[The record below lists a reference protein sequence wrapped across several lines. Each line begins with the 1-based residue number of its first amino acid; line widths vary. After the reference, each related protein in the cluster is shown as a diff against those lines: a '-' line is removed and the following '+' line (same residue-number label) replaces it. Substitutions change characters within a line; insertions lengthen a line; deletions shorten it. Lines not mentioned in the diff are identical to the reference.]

1 MHDIVLIESFKTN
14 AKSDI
19 IVTAI
24 VEDMTYIPGS
34 QTLIDPPEYAPA
46 RCTITVPNDHLPS
59 DIDFIDASEEELQ
72 EIVNKYANLDNYDW
86 VINVEDPSDDWPD
99 EPVHSRLF
107 F

>member
-24 VEDMTYIPGS
+24 VEDMTYVPGS

-59 DIDFIDASEEELQ
+59 DIDFVDASEEELQ

-86 VINVEDPSDDWPD
+86 VIHVEDPSDDWPD